1 MYQYHDKEDYYCDV
15 WGFKYMYV
23 SAREALASCWEKKQ
37 ERNWL

>member
-23 SAREALASCWEKKQ
+23 SARKALAFC
-37 ERNWL
+37 

>member
-23 SAREALASCWEKKQ
+23 SARE
-37 ERNWL
+37 RNWP